1 MSAIGLSLVPGLQEL
16 DFAEDVRSY
25 HVHVLCLFA
34 SLGPFMKRFRRI
46 AAIAGG
52 ILLSTLA
59 SFVIIE
65 LGLRLF
71 DGIPLLS
78 FGNFVAERVDQ
89 VRFRTLPQYDPVV
102 GWILKPGLTF
112 RSGDVTIFS
121 GEFGIRMNQAEIMPV
136 PRGGIL
142 ASGDSFTAGSEV
154 ADAQTW
160 PAQLQR
166 RLGRPVN
173 NAAAGGWG
181 VDQIVLRAETLAPIL
196 KPNTIITAFT
206 VDSILWNEYRVF
218 GGGGKPYFTIENKEL
233 VLHNQPVERLA
244 NHPGPLGF
252 WRFTLGYS
260 HLANAVITAAGY
272 GHQWWDPQLYVKT
285 GQDSVK
291 LSCLLL
297 KRMQEFTQ
305 ARKIRYLVL
314 LQFNG
319 VHLLSNAEPE
329 HALTVVK
336 CARDAGIDII
346 DTWKPLK
353 ALEAEQ
359 GLDAIRKL
367 HVMHDDGRTYG
378 HFSSAGNDWIAG
390 LLEERLRN
398 GYKDAV
404 R

>member
-1 MSAIGLSLVPGLQEL
+1 
-16 DFAEDVRSY
+16 
-25 HVHVLCLFA
+25 
-34 SLGPFMKRFRRI
+34 MKRFRRI

-52 ILLSTLA
+52 ILLSTIA

-65 LGLRLF
+65 LGLRLY
-71 DGIPLLS
+71 DGVPLLS
-78 FGNFVAERVDQ
+78 FRNFVAEHID
-89 VRFRTLPQYDPVV
+89 LPNSQPANQYDPVV
-102 GWILKPGLTF
+102 GWVLKPGFMAHYHNAAHVNITLY
-112 RSGDVTIFS
+112 G
-121 GEFGIRMNQAEIMPV
+121 GEFGVRMNQSEILPV

-142 ASGDSFTAGSEV
+142 VSGDSFALGSEV
-154 ADAQTW
+154 SDADTW
-160 PAQLQR
+160 PAHLQQHI
-166 RLGRPVN
+166 GRPVVN
-173 NAAAGGWG
+173 AAGGGWG
-181 VDQIVLRAETLAPIL
+181 IDQIVLRAETLAPIL
-196 KPNTIITAFT
+196 KPETIIIAFT
-206 VDSILWNEYRVF
+206 PEAVDRNEHRVF
-218 GGGGKPYFTIENKEL
+218 GGGSKPWFTIEDDQL
-233 VLHNQPVERLA
+233 VLHNQPVERLV
-244 NHPGPLGF
+244 NQPGALGV
-252 WRFTLGYS
+252 WRSVFGYS
-260 HLANAVITAAGY
+260 HLVNTLVTAAGY
-272 GHQWWDPQLYVKT
+272 GNEWWDTQLYLRIGRDGEKV
-285 GQDSVK
+285 
-291 LSCLLL
+291 SCLLL

-390 LLEERLRN
+390 LLEERLQKYNHASR
-398 GYKDAV
+398 
-404 R
+404 